1 MSDIQTES
9 PYYIFI
15 NGGDKMYVLGK
26 TGRHETDLSE
36 AITFTETYDA
46 IVYIEKHGYQR
57 IATIRKVK
65 KRIYIR
71 NIAFEKRM
79 WHNTVEFNYT
89 SWHI

>member
-15 NGGDKMYVLGK
+15 NGGEKMYVLGK
-26 TGRHETDLSE
+26 TGRYETALYE
-36 AITFTETYDA
+36 AMTFTEKYDA

-65 KRIYIR
+65 S
-71 NIAFEKRM
+71 A
-79 WHNTVEFNYT
+79 
-89 SWHI
+89 